1 MAPGWHK
8 IQGENVGA
16 MVDTIGFP
24 MNLHLRSKQ
33 YSKFQM
39 NIVKSFLMMVDKKNT
54 IQTEDTTAVANVYHK
69 AGTLKAIGTYT
80 TTPNQTLTIEI
91 YDDTFE
97 KLLYSKDV
105 SFELKGY
112 HTIEL
117 DKALEVSDYAVAI
130 KYEDSAPVEGE
141 SWEDEWI
148 TYSVDINPQE
158 SYVFMDE
165 EWKDM
170 SEKATISKLGI
181 DFTPNN
187 GCIKVMY

>member
-1 MAPGWHK
+1 MAQNTRGERWGNGGCYWISYESPFTEQTVFK
-8 IQGENVGA
+8 ISDE
-16 MVDTIGFP
+16 
-24 MNLHLRSKQ
+24 
-33 YSKFQM
+33 YSEVLSYDGGQE
-39 NIVKSFLMMVDKKNT
+39 NT

-130 KYEDSAPVEGE
+130 KYEGSAPVEGE